1 MAKEAGPGRTKNF
14 PGSGGWPF
22 GLNVEVFVGGTGGDW
37 VQGPPLRAAEL
48 AQGANR
54 RGQQRRSP
62 SWLAHQPQPVCSR
75 GLETDSCQLS
85 LTTLD
90 TTFCVLL
97 PAFSLKHELPRET
110 EHPGIQFRRLQ

>member
-62 SWLAHQPQPVCSR
+62 AGWPTNPSQ
-75 GLETDSCQLS
+75 
-85 LTTLD
+85 
-90 TTFCVLL
+90 CVLGAWRQIL
-97 PAFSLKHELPRET
+97 ANSL
-110 EHPGIQFRRLQ
+110 